1 MNLAH
6 LLTNAARSFPER
18 PAVSVG
24 DHRLYDY
31 TAYGALSARIAG
43 AFRDGRIG
51 VMEYYN
57 LKNLQADTNMR
68 ASIGGLGGE
77 NSGGQTNRV
86 N

>member
-31 TAYGALSARIAG
+31 TAYQRGSPALSATASV
-43 AFRDGRIG
+43 FT
-51 VMEYYN
+51 
-57 LKNLQADTNMR
+57 QAT
-68 ASIGGLGGE
+68 ASRSL
-77 NSGGQTNRV
+77 
-86 N
+86 